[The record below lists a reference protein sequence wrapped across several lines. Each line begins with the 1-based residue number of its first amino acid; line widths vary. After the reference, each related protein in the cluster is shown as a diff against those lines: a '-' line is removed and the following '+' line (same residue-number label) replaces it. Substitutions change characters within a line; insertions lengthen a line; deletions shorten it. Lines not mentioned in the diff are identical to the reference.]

1 MNSFNAPFAQKFAA
15 SNAIVT
21 AALAGIGTSTVT
33 GAQLLATGGTNGSI
47 VFGVTAVPRGTV
59 TASSLTLFR
68 VKPFVAPAV
77 ASFNLIKSELMP
89 AYTLA
94 VTTKI
99 PETVFASVTATTPIF
114 LEPGEMLYAG
124 SQVALAAGI
133 VFDASRADL

>member
-1 MNSFNAPFAQKFAA
+1 MNSFTAPFAQKFAA

-21 AALAGIGTSTVT
+21 AALGGIGTSTVT
-33 GAQLLATGGTNGSI
+33 GAQLLATGGTNGSL
-47 VFGVTAVPRGTV
+47 VFGVTALPRGTV

-68 VKPFVAPAV
+68 VKSATPTI
-77 ASFNLIKSELMP
+77 FNLIKSELMP

>member
-1 MNSFNAPFAQKFAA
+1 MNTFNAPFAQKFAA

-33 GAQLLATGGTNGSI
+33 GAQLLATGGANGSI
-47 VFGVTAVPRGTV
+47 VFGVTAVPRASV
-59 TASSLTLFR
+59 TASSLALFR
-68 VKPFVAPAV
+68 VKSATPTV
-77 ASFNLIKSELMP
+77 FNLIKSEAMA
-89 AYTLA
+89 AYTLTA
-94 VTTKI
+94 TTKI
-99 PETVFASVTATTPIF
+99 PETAFASVTATTPIF

>member
-1 MNSFNAPFAQKFAA
+1 MNTMTAPFAQKFAA

-21 AALAGIGTSTVT
+21 AALGGIGTSTIT

-47 VFGVTAVPRGTV
+47 VFDVTAVPRGTV
-59 TASSLTLFR
+59 TASSLVLFR
-68 VKPFVAPAV
+68 VKSATPTV
-77 ASFNLIKSELMP
+77 FNLIKSQAMP
-89 AYTLA
+89 AYTFA
-94 VTTKI
+94 VTTAI
-99 PETVFASVTATTPIF
+99 TETAFATVTPTTPIL

>member
-21 AALAGIGTSTVT
+21 TALAGIGTSTVT
-33 GAQLLATGGTNGSI
+33 GAQLLATGGANGSI
-47 VFGVTAVPRGTV
+47 VFGVTAIPRATV
-59 TASSLTLFR
+59 AASSLTLFR
-68 VKPFVAPAV
+68 VKSATPTV
-77 ASFNLIKSELMP
+77 FNLIKSELMA

-94 VTTKI
+94 TTTKI

-114 LEPGEMLYAG
+114 LESGEMLYAG